1 METTDVRHVL
11 FDADGVLQHLPGGWY
26 AAAEPFLGDRAEEF
40 FLAAWAKEAP
50 LQACAD
56 GDFLAIL
63 ADLLEEYGAT
73 ASAEEVYAA
82 VWNRV
87 EVHPESADVVR
98 RLRASGYG
106 VHLGTN
112 QAAHRGTFMRTT
124 LGYDDLFDVSC
135 YSFDL
140 GTAKPEPEFFHR
152 AAARIGADPREIVF
166 VDDKASNVASARSI
180 GMAAVHWT
188 FESHAEAAVAG
199 TDAPADH
206 ISHAALC
213 EQLAAHGVRL

>member
-1 METTDVRHVL
+1 MRPPLVRHVL

-40 FLAAWAKEAP
+40 LRAAWAKEAP
-50 LQACAD
+50 LLGGED
-56 GDFLAIL
+56 GDFLAML
-63 ADLLEEYGAT
+63 ARLLETYETPAT
-73 ASAEEVYAA
+73 AEEVYAA

-87 EVHPESADVVR
+87 EIHPGSAEVVH
-98 RLRASGYG
+98 RLRAAGYG

-112 QAAHRGTFMRTT
+112 QAAHRSAFMRTT

-140 GTAKPEPEFFHR
+140 GAAKPEPEFFRR

-166 VDDKASNVASARSI
+166 VDDKADNVSSARSI
-180 GMAAVHWT
+180 GMTGVHWT
-188 FESHAEAAVAG
+188 FGPDTDAAAPVGTPGDPDSHAV
-199 TDAPADH
+199 
-206 ISHAALC
+206 LV
-213 EQLAAHGVRL
+213 EQLAVHGVRL